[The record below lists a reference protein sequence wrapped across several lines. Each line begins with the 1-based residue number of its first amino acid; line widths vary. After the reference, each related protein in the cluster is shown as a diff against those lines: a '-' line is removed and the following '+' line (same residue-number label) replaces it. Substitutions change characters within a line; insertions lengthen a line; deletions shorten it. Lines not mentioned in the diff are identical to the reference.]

1 MPKGFKSVVVS
12 DETYEKIGEI
22 VNNIKE
28 STGFRVTKA
37 GVIENLVREEMKR
50 IKLRQKRKKE

>member
-1 MPKGFKSVVVS
+1 MAEGFKSVAIR
-12 DETYEKIGEI
+12 DETYQEIGKIVE
-22 VNNIKE
+22 NIKE
-28 STGFRVTKA
+28 TTGFRVTKA